1 MHLALDKWI
10 DLVTACFLLPH
21 KAQGIPVR
29 LQRAGRT
36 KAILP
41 LPQKPVEE
49 SVQNI
54 DRDVLEGGHRVL
66 LGELAVSGRAGQTP
80 NETLSE
86 QGKGTDWYQ
95 NFLIRPNMF
104 SLPRP

>member
-1 MHLALDKWI
+1 MHLALNKRI

-29 LQRAGRT
+29 LQRTGRT

-49 SVQNI
+49 SIQNI
-54 DRDVLEGGHRVL
+54 DRDVFEGGHRVL
-66 LGELAVSGRAGQTP
+66 LGELAVSGSAGQTP
-80 NETLSE
+80 NDPLHE
-86 QGKGTDWYQ
+86 QGKSTDWYQ
-95 NFLIRPNMF
+95 NFLTRLNMF
-104 SLPRP
+104 SLPLP

>member
-1 MHLALDKWI
+1 MHLALDKWV

-21 KAQGIPVR
+21 KAQGIPVC
-29 LQRAGRT
+29 LQRTGRT

-54 DRDVLEGGHRVL
+54 DRDAFEGGHRVL
-66 LGELAVSGRAGQTP
+66 FSVMAISGSTG
-80 NETLSE
+80 
-86 QGKGTDWYQ
+86 
-95 NFLIRPNMF
+95 
-104 SLPRP
+104 